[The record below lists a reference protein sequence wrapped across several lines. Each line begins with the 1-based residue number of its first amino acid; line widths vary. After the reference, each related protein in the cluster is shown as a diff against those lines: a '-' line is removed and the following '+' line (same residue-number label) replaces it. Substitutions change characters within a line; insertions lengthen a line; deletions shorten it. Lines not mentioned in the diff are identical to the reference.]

1 MKSRKCLKSTALA
14 IGLGLL
20 LSGTAHAIP
29 VPFAW
34 TGGSID
40 ATGALALASY
50 SPNAGSTSDLDYG
63 ESKEGINFGDV
74 SVYLGAGAGT
84 LSVAVDFILPEST
97 TETVSGPY
105 TVYSAFFYSGGT
117 WTGGSTDFAFN
128 YMGNTGMARLA
139 VNPIYVPIQHGYQFS
154 FLGSITNLGS
164 VPLSEPGT
172 LGLLGFGLV
181 TVAAIRRKAR

>member
-1 MKSRKCLKSTALA
+1 MKSRNCLKSTALA

-20 LSGTAHAIP
+20 FSGTAHAIP

-40 ATGALALASY
+40 ATGALALATY

-63 ESKEGINFGDV
+63 ESQGGINFGVV
-74 SVYLGAGAGT
+74 SVFLGVGAGA
-84 LSVAVDFILPEST
+84 LSVALDFINPIST
-97 TETVSGPY
+97 TEAVTGPY
-105 TVYSAFFYSGGT
+105 TVWSAFYYSGGT
-117 WTGGSTDFAFN
+117 WTGGSTDFAYD
-128 YMGNTGMARLA
+128 YMGNTGMARLTL
-139 VNPIYVPIQHGYQFS
+139 NPIDIPIQHGYQFS
-154 FLGSITNLGS
+154 FLGSITNLGT